1 MYFTNQ
7 VLRSD
12 FQLESTY
19 SCAHIDVRKIQT
31 GAMNISRKKFLH
43 PDGRASA
50 TDIPCERKQILDR
63 YKVALLV
70 AAHFGSQLEVHLVLA
85 GNDADEMSGFVTM
98 QDQCLEHTIDIL
110 AQRGCHV
117 GGAEVVLVHLVG
129 NQFVS
134 HLGLVQKAGGVGFV
148 YFVFHT
154 NNNLAG
160 FARNG

>member
-50 TDIPCERKQILDR
+50 TDIPCERKQFLDR

-98 QDQCLEHTIDIL
+98 QDQCLEHTP
-110 AQRGCHV
+110 RRESVRKSPWPCPE
-117 GGAEVVLVHLVG
+117 GGRRWFCLFCLSYE
-129 NQFVS
+129 
-134 HLGLVQKAGGVGFV
+134 
-148 YFVFHT
+148 
-154 NNNLAG
+154 
-160 FARNG
+160 